1 MPFASAKCGKS
12 KKMPKEQYLQ
22 RNGSSANFR
31 TEISSWRQVR
41 IPNIFAEVATCRGCN
56 PCNYNLGHDKF
67 SSTEQFVDPLNKD
80 HPRFDEV
87 KDIKLRLLDRSIQ
100 SEGKTEPKELT
111 IGKAV
116 EEVKLTQI
124 FICDFFILLNI

>member
-1 MPFASAKCGKS
+1 MA
-12 KKMPKEQYLQ
+12 
-22 RNGSSANFR
+22 
-31 TEISSWRQVR
+31 EI
-41 IPNIFAEVATCRGCN
+41 E
-56 PCNYNLGHDKF
+56 H
-67 SSTEQFVDPLNKD
+67 FVDPLNKD

>member
-1 MPFASAKCGKS
+1 MG
-12 KKMPKEQYLQ
+12 
-22 RNGSSANFR
+22 
-31 TEISSWRQVR
+31 EI
-41 IPNIFAEVATCRGCN
+41 E
-56 PCNYNLGHDKF
+56 H
-67 SSTEQFVDPLNKD
+67 FVDSRNKD

-116 EEVKLTQI
+116 EEVKAYANFYARLYFCRI
-124 FICDFFILLNI
+124 FETDVIILYSRK